1 MCVNAAAGPLPGLSR
16 SPARSL
22 ARALHRSSAL
32 RSFVRSFVPPARL
45 YPLASRSVR
54 ARTRN
59 EVVEIRRV
67 RCEVAWLSG
76 DEGADVAW
84 KHVYPSPFTSPCR
97 AINLSQ

>member
-16 SPARSL
+16 SL
-22 ARALHRSSAL
+22 APRIVPPP
-32 RSFVRSFVPPARL
+32 FVRSFVPPARL

-67 RCEVAWLSG
+67 RCEVACLSG

-84 KHVYPSPFTSPCR
+84 KHVDPSPFTSPCR

>member
-16 SPARSL
+16 SPARSRL
-22 ARALHRSSAL
+22 ASFL
-32 RSFVRSFVPPARL
+32 RPSFVRSFVPPARL

-59 EVVEIRRV
+59 EVVVIRRV
-67 RCEVAWLSG
+67 RGEVAWLSG
-76 DEGADVAW
+76 DEGADVAR
-84 KHVYPSPFTSPCR
+84 KHVDPSPFTSPCR